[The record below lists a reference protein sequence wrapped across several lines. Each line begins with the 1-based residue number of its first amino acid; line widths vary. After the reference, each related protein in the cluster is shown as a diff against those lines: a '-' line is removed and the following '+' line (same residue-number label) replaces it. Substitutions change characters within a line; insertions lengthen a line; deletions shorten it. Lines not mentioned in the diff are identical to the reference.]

1 VSKNSQGTVRRR
13 LDWYVSD
20 LNRDGICG
28 SISVLVRRRIVL
40 GSNGLMQLLRDFG
53 NRYDHC
59 FWVDHNIVCNLIVDF
74 SNSVD
79 NLMKISSVWTRI
91 FLAHNLSDCGFG
103 VRESMLRMQRFHTE
117 FLRKDVIKTGS

>member
-1 VSKNSQGTVRRR
+1 MSKIWEEIFSSQGAVRRR
-13 LDWYVSD
+13 LGLYVSD

-40 GSNGLMQLLRDFG
+40 GSNGLVQLLRDFG

-59 FWVDHNIVCNLIVDF
+59 FGVDHNIVCNLIVDF

-79 NLMKISSVWTRI
+79 EMMKITSVRTRR
-91 FLAHNLSDCGFG
+91 FL
-103 VRESMLRMQRFHTE
+103 E
-117 FLRKDVIKTGS
+117 FVIDPRRNCHCEEAKIG